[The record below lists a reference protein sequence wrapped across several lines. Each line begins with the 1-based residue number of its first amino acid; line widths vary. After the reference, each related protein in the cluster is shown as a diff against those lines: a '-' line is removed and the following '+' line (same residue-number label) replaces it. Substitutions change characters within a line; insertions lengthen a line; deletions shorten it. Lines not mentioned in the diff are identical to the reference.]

1 MCIAFKSLLMQNI
14 LKNVCFPLYVSLTGC
29 RLGERSCEAL
39 ASVLQ
44 SRNSNV
50 KVLDLSNNDLKDS
63 GVKLLSS
70 GIASPHCKLEV
81 LRSGQ

>member
-1 MCIAFKSLLMQNI
+1 MQNI
-14 LKNVCFPLYVSLTGC
+14 LKNVCLPLYFSLNGC

-39 ASVLQ
+39 ASILQ

-50 KVLDLSNNDLKDS
+50 RVLDLSDNDLKDS

-70 GIASPHCKLEV
+70 GIASPDCKLEV
-81 LRSGQ
+81 LR